1 MADHIPSYSVIV
13 PAYQAAGVLGHCLQA
28 LTHQTVQRDQYEI
41 IVINDGSTDD
51 TAAIA
56 GDGGA
61 DFVVSGPRRGPSGA
75 RNLGVHHANGGIV
88 LFTDADCEP
97 APDWLAYMVGPFADP
112 SVMGAKG
119 AYRTRQRAVIARLVQ
134 LEYEIRY
141 ERMAQLPRID
151 FIDTYAAA
159 YRRELLLSY
168 GGFDEAYP
176 IPSAEDVDLSFR
188 IARDGHVLR
197 FVPQAQVWHQH
208 PASLRRYLI
217 RKALYGF
224 WRALLYLR
232 YPEKISG
239 DAHTDPALKAQFAL
253 LAVAIMSA
261 VASLIWWPLVLLA
274 GAMLL
279 LFLGTTLPF
288 VHWAWP
294 RDHVVALIWPG
305 VTLLRVGM
313 QGAGLSLGLLKQSLA
328 GRKHA
333 QRTQTS

>member
-1 MADHIPSYSVIV
+1 MMRRRYSIVV
-13 PAYQAAGVLGHCLQA
+13 PAYQAASVLGHCLQA
-28 LTHQTVQRDQYEI
+28 LIHQTVQRDQYEI
-41 IVINDGSTDD
+41 IVVDDGSTDH

-56 GDGGA
+56 RDAGA
-61 DFVVSGPRRGPSGA
+61 DLVVSVPHRGPAGA
-75 RNLGVHHANGGIV
+75 RNLGVEQAHGEIA

-97 APDWLAYMVGPFADP
+97 APDWLACMVTPFAAP
-112 SVMGAKG
+112 QVMGVKG

-141 ERMAQLPRID
+141 ERMARLPCID

-159 YRRELLLSY
+159 YRRDLFLSY
-168 GGFDEAYP
+168 DGFDETYP

-188 IARDGHVLR
+188 IARDGHTLL

-208 PASLRRYLI
+208 PVSLRHYLT

-232 YPEKISG
+232 YPDKISG

-261 VASLIWWPLVLLA
+261 LASLIWWPLVLLA
-274 GAMLL
+274 GATLL

-288 VHWAWP
+288 VRWAWP

-328 GRKHA
+328 GRKHTHRA
-333 QRTQTS
+333 QTGR